1 MPLPP
6 TWNCCNPF
14 IWNRRQCD
22 LRQSNRENT
31 KNSHSI
37 GFYFGFNPIRL
48 VFPTD
53 KPLINH
59 ARTPNNIRARTHT
72 RRRKISTTRPPQP
85 HNALCVCSLRV
96 WSITLT
102 RGVRPPFDHPSTTS
116 HLPLPSQ
123 KQLDQNS
130 RQYTI
135 LHVLTT
141 GNILVKRWTRLL
153 HNIWHHYFPIFETI
167 CFQRWKDPYL
177 TLDNT
182 LI

>member
-14 IWNRRQCD
+14 IWNRHQCD
-22 LRQSNRENT
+22 LRQSNRENI

-53 KPLINH
+53 KRLINH

-72 RRRKISTTRPPQP
+72 RCCKISTTRPPQR
-85 HNALCVCSLRV
+85 HNTLCACSLRG

-102 RGVRPPFDHPSTTS
+102 RRFSTTIRPPDP
-116 HLPLPSQ
+116 LPLPSQ
-123 KQLDQNS
+123 KQSYHNS
-130 RQYTI
+130 CQYIICMFWRQ
-135 LHVLTT
+135 TT
-141 GNILVKRWTRLL
+141 SLSNVGQDYCIIFDTTCFRYLKKLIFNVEKALV
-153 HNIWHHYFPIFETI
+153 
-167 CFQRWKDPYL
+167 
-177 TLDNT
+177 
-182 LI
+182 

>member
-22 LRQSNRENT
+22 LRQSNRENI

-48 VFPTD
+48 VFQTG

-72 RRRKISTTRPPQP
+72 RRRKISTTRPPQR
-85 HNALCVCSLRV
+85 HNTLCVCSLRG

-102 RGVRPPFDHPSTTS
+102 RRFSTTR
-116 HLPLPSQ
+116 PSAVALI
-123 KQLDQNS
+123 KTVHPHS
-130 RQYTI
+130 RQYMI
-135 LHVLTT
+135 CIFWRQTT
-141 GNILVKRWTRLL
+141 SLSNVGQHYCIIFDTTLFRYLKQLISNVEKALV
-153 HNIWHHYFPIFETI
+153 
-167 CFQRWKDPYL
+167 
-177 TLDNT
+177 
-182 LI
+182 